1 MMCLAVTSLQILLY
15 SIGIKLVMKY
25 MSTLEL
31 TFKTIFIRVFII
43 MFLVEIFLITLVEL
57 IFLLPEEYL
66 YFVKYDLLYF
76 VKYGGV
82 AFRMFL
88 LYWIL
93 IDKFSKRFNFMAM
106 VVIFLLY
113 LAINVINMSFRYL
126 MLDRIDPCSFPMNF
140 FAGFISA
147 VLNHILF

>member
-1 MMCLAVTSLQILLY
+1 MMCLAVTSLLILLY

-66 YFVKYDLLYF
+66 YLLYF

-82 AFRMFL
+82 AFRMLL

-126 MLDRIDPCSFPMNF
+126 MLDRIDPCSFPMNVS
-140 FAGFISA
+140 AGFISG
-147 VLNHILF
+147 VLSHILF

>member
-1 MMCLAVTSLQILLY
+1 
-15 SIGIKLVMKY
+15 MKY

-43 MFLVEIFLITLVEL
+43 MFLARIFLITLVEL

-66 YFVKYDLLYF
+66 LYF

-82 AFRMFL
+82 AFHMLL

-93 IDKFSKRFNFMAM
+93 IT
-106 VVIFLLY
+106 
-113 LAINVINMSFRYL
+113 
-126 MLDRIDPCSFPMNF
+126 
-140 FAGFISA
+140 
-147 VLNHILF
+147 

>member
-15 SIGIKLVMKY
+15 RIGIK
-25 MSTLEL
+25 EL

-66 YFVKYDLLYF
+66 YFGKYDLLYF

-147 VLNHILF
+147 VLDHILF